1 MSRGLGSVLVALGV
15 IAAVAAQGL
24 GARAASLAD
33 DDDAR
38 GALDVRV
45 VTKVFRRR
53 PVWRVTTHDRWR
65 PRRLRDRGYVLVFLD
80 TFGGARFDYYVVVRA
95 AERRLRGLVWL
106 DRRPPRS
113 DRRIAYLPVWRRDRR
128 SLTLRLLLQRL
139 TVGRNRDS
147 YRWYVQTVMTSG
159 GCRRACFDR
168 APDSGAVTEEL
179 EPPSASPSPPED

>member
-1 MSRGLGSVLVALGV
+1 MSRGFGAALVALCV
-15 IAAVAAQGL
+15 IAAVAPQGL
-24 GARAASLAD
+24 GARAAALAD

-53 PVWRVTTHDRWR
+53 PVWRVTTHDPWR
-65 PRRLRDRGYVLVFLD
+65 APRLRDRGYLLVYLD
-80 TFGGARFDYYVVVRA
+80 TFGGARFDYYALVRA
-95 AERRLRGLVWL
+95 AERGLRGLMWL
-106 DRRPPRS
+106 DRRRPRS
-113 DRRIAYLPVWRRDRR
+113 DRRVAYLPVWRRDRR
-128 SLTLRLLLQRL
+128 SLTLRLPLPRL
-139 TVGRNRDS
+139 TVGRKRDS

-179 EPPSASPSPPED
+179 APPSASPSP